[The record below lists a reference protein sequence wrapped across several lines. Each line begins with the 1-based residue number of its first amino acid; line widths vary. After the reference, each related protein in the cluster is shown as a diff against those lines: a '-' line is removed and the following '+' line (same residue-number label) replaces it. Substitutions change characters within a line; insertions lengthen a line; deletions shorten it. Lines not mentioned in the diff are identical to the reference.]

1 MFLRFP
7 FSNDSGVRDPSP
19 APESCSHPKWRVRR
33 SLSRLRL
40 VTSPS
45 KSSHAKTYH
54 REGHDYVTF
63 VSLIEYQSIYVDRLS
78 KDSRG

>member
-19 APESCSHPKWRVRR
+19 ARVLYPPHPKWRVRG
-33 SLSRLRL
+33 SLRRLRL

-45 KSSHAKTYH
+45 ESSHASDTIAKATI
-54 REGHDYVTF
+54 T
-63 VSLIEYQSIYVDRLS
+63 
-78 KDSRG
+78 